1 MNALTNTDQM
11 TTFEEHM
18 HAALRA
24 YHKAETHAELAQEAM
39 NNANLIC
46 ARITIASDIADKK
59 RELAWQVYETA
70 VADQKRAHVLHKA
83 EQFKALKELRA
94 EVDAVSPRPT
104 IEELSVAYDMTL
116 DAWTKCWDDAEDVTG
131 KEVCALQDAHTAAE
145 IALRARL
152 AE

>member
-1 MNALTNTDQM
+1 MK
-11 TTFEEHM
+11 TFEEHM

-39 NNANLIC
+39 NNANIVQQEL
-46 ARITIASDIADKK
+46 ARASDIADKK
-59 RELAWQVYETA
+59 RELAWQGYETA

-94 EVDAVSPRPT
+94 EVDAAIPRPT
-104 IEELSVAYDMTL
+104 TEELSIAYDMTL
-116 DAWTKCWDDAEDVTG
+116 DAWTKCWDEQPDESMYNDSG
-131 KEVCALQDAHTAAE
+131 RLCALQDAHTAAE

>member
-1 MNALTNTDQM
+1 MNTQKDRPM

-18 HAALRA
+18 RAALSA

-39 NNANLIC
+39 ENANLIC
-46 ARITIASDIADKK
+46 ARSTIASDIADKK

-94 EVDAVSPRPT
+94 EVDAATPRPT
-104 IEELSVAYDMTL
+104 TEELSVAYDMTL
-116 DAWTKCWDDAEDVTG
+116 NAWTTCWDAADDVTD